1 MQNVPVEAT
10 PDLKYEILNLIITF
24 KEEEKRKII
33 PIPDAWRATVWAK
46 AAEKGS

>member
-10 PDLKYEILNLIITF
+10 PDLKYEILNLIIAF

-33 PIPDAWRATVWAK
+33 PIPDAWATVCAK